1 MSEPTCHNCKV
12 FGTPKCPDC
21 TGYKHDYDTLC
32 LEHPRIREY
41 LMNDVIQEL
50 ERRHGNF
57 CDASTNTM
65 DLREKVKFEGV
76 ALGIQ
81 KAISLLKGV
90 KE

>member
-50 ERRHGNF
+50 ERRMKKS
-57 CDASTNTM
+57 ASCFAF
-65 DLREKVKFEGV
+65 DKEDIYEDV
-76 ALGIQ
+76 
-81 KAISLLKGV
+81 ISLIKGV
-90 KE
+90 E